1 MNSNRY
7 VEHSPFSHPRE
18 HAALLETLPQTLPEL
33 TKAIW
38 GLVIHYRA
46 SGLDFPLERMKD
58 IDTRWV
64 FAMLER
70 IRERDPAP
78 LSVAREPLERFVGCC
93 RDFSLLLV
101 AALRGCG
108 IPARA
113 RVGFAPYL
121 HPEFRY
127 DHVMAQYWNGTRW
140 VGVDAQLEPQS
151 FEFDPLDMPT
161 GIFLPAHTVWRRYRA
176 GQLDPE
182 LYGVSPHLPFR
193 GPLFIRDYVLLELAF
208 LQNCELLLW
217 DRWDAMNESLE
228 QSAPLIDE
236 LAAML
241 EQGDDDALESFVQRH
256 PRMQAAGEM
265 TCHSPTGQTFSWQ
278 LESML

>member
-1 MNSNRY
+1 MNPNLY
-7 VEHSPFSHPRE
+7 LNHSPFTHPGA

-33 TKAIW
+33 TEALR

-46 SGLDFPLERMKD
+46 SGLEFPLERIKD

-64 FAMLER
+64 SAILER

-101 AALRGCG
+101 AALRQQG

-127 DHVMAQYWNGTRW
+127 DHVIAQYWNGTRW
-140 VGVDAQLEPQS
+140 VSVDAQLEPQN
-151 FEFDPLDMPT
+151 FEFDPLDMLT
-161 GIFLPAHTVWRRYRA
+161 GTFLPAHTVWQRYRT

-208 LQNCELLLW
+208 LKNRELLLW
-217 DRWDAMNESLE
+217 DRWSAMNEPLE

-236 LAAML
+236 LAALL
-241 EQGDDDALESFVQRH
+241 ERDDVDALESFIRNH
-256 PRMQAAGEM
+256 RRMQAEGEM
-265 TCHSPTGQTFSWQ
+265 VCHSPTGQTFRWQ